1 MLDRSVRTGLAVMAL
16 LAAIMIALRNIVL
29 ERPLE
34 DWWLVLILLLLA
46 AFFGWWMG
54 RARESTETDEEE
66 TATTQPRVREFLPGA
81 VGGETPALAEPAA
94 AEAEAVIAEPVAAAE
109 VETVVAPPAAAVHEE
124 PPAAEPEILPFVTAP
139 ADDLKVIEGI
149 GPQMEQA
156 LKDAGIDTFAKVANA
171 SVQDL
176 RAAIEAKNLRFAPSL
191 VNWSKQARYL
201 AEGDQAGFE
210 KYRDHLVRGL
220 EPGQVVSQDYTVT
233 LETPAAEPAAPAEP
247 VVKAAVAA
255 APALE
260 EKPRAKAE
268 AKPRRAKSAG
278 RDDLKRIEGIG
289 PKMEKALHT
298 AGIETFAR
306 LAEATDAELHAAIEA
321 QGMRFA
327 PSIPTWAKQAAYLAS
342 GDEAGFEA
350 YKEHLTAGREPG

>member
-46 AFFGWWMG
+46 VFFGWWMG
-54 RARESTETDEEE
+54 RTPAVVETDEDD
-66 TATTQPRVREFLPGA
+66 AAAMQPRVRQFLPGDVA
-81 VGGETPALAEPAA
+81 SETPALAEPAA
-94 AEAEAVIAEPVAAAE
+94 AEAEAVIAAPAAAE
-109 VETVVAPPAAAVHEE
+109 PEAPPAAEA
-124 PPAAEPEILPFVTAP
+124 EILPFMSAA
-139 ADDLKVIEGI
+139 ADDLKLIEGI

-156 LKDAGIDTFAKVANA
+156 LKEAGIDTFGKVAGA

-176 RAAIEAKNLRFAPSL
+176 RAAIEAKELRFAPSL

-201 AEGDQAGFE
+201 ADGDQPGFE
-210 KYRDHLVRGL
+210 TYRDYLVRGL
-220 EPGQVVSQDYTVT
+220 EPGQVVSQDYSVT
-233 LETPAAEPAAPAEP
+233 IEAPAAEAAAPAEP
-247 VVKAAVAA
+247 VVEEVKAA
-255 APALE
+255 APAP
-260 EKPRAKAE
+260 EKKPKAKAKAKAKPKAE
-268 AKPRRAKSAG
+268 AKPRRAKSAD

-289 PKMEKALHT
+289 PKMEKALNA

-327 PSIPTWAKQAAYLAS
+327 PSIPTWARQAEYLAR

-350 YKEHLTAGREPG
+350 YKEHLTAGREPD

>member
-54 RARESTETDEEE
+54 RARETTETGEEE
-66 TATTQPRVREFLPGA
+66 TAATQPRVREFLPGA
-81 VGGETPALAEPAA
+81 VSGETPALAEPAT
-94 AEAEAVIAEPVAAAE
+94 AEAEAVIAEPVAAVHEEPAAE

-124 PPAAEPEILPFVTAP
+124 SPAAEPEILPFVTAP

-201 AEGDQAGFE
+201 ADGDQAGFE
-210 KYRDHLVRGL
+210 TYRDYLVRGL
-220 EPGQVVSQDYTVT
+220 EPGQVVSQDYSVT
-233 LETPAAEPAAPAEP
+233 FEAPAAEPAAPAP
-247 VVKAAVAA
+247 
-255 APALE
+255 E
-260 EKPRAKAE
+260 EKPKAKAE

-289 PKMEKALHT
+289 PKMEKALNA

-306 LAEATDAELHAAIEA
+306 LAEANEDELRSAIEA

-327 PSIPTWAKQAAYLAS
+327 PSMPTWAKQAAYLAS

-350 YKEHLTAGREPG
+350 YKEHLTAGREPD

>member
-1 MLDRSVRTGLAVMAL
+1 M
-16 LAAIMIALRNIVL
+16 
-29 ERPLE
+29 
-34 DWWLVLILLLLA
+34 LILLLLA

-54 RARESTETDEEE
+54 RARETTETGEEE
-66 TATTQPRVREFLPGA
+66 ATVAQPRVREFLPGA
-81 VGGETPALAEPAA
+81 VSGETPALAEPAA
-94 AEAEAVIAEPVAAAE
+94 AEAAAVIAEPVAA
-109 VETVVAPPAAAVHEE
+109 VHEE
-124 PPAAEPEILPFVTAP
+124 PVAAEPEILPFVTAP

-201 AEGDQAGFE
+201 ADGDQAGFE
-210 KYRDHLVRGL
+210 TYRDYLVRGL
-220 EPGQVVSQDYTVT
+220 EPGQVVSQDYSVT
-233 LETPAAEPAAPAEP
+233 FETPAAEPAAPAEP
-247 VVKAAVAA
+247 VVEAAVAA
-255 APALE
+255 APAPE
-260 EKPRAKAE
+260 EKPKAKAE

-289 PKMEKALHT
+289 PKMEKALNA

-306 LAEATDAELHAAIEA
+306 LAEANEDELRSAIEA

-327 PSIPTWAKQAAYLAS
+327 PSMPTWAKQAAYLAS

-350 YKEHLTAGREPG
+350 YKEHLTAGREPD